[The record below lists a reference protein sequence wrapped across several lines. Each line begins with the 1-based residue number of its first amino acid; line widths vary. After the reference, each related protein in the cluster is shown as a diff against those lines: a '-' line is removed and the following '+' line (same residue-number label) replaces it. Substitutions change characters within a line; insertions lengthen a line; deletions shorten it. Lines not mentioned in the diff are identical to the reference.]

1 MAKATLFSFN
11 VYLRQDGKVELDK
24 QMVKPEE
31 FQKEMDAGVPE
42 FDGAH
47 SIASMLRYFSSVT
60 DEMMDKSGG
69 YI

>member
-1 MAKATLFSFN
+1 MKATLSSFN
-11 VYLRQDGKVELDK
+11 VYLRQDGKVELAKD
-24 QMVKPEE
+24 MVRPED

-60 DEMMDKSGG
+60 DEMMEKSGG

>member
-47 SIASMLRYFSSVT
+47 SIAVHVALL
-60 DEMMDKSGG
+60 
-69 YI
+69 

>member
-1 MAKATLFSFN
+1 MKATLFSFN

-24 QMVKPEE
+24 QLGIPEE
-31 FQKEMDAGVPE
+31 CQKEKDAGVPE
-42 FDGAH
+42 FDWAH

-60 DEMMDKSGG
+60 DEMMEKSNG